1 MMKRLILAAFFLL
14 LLSCGTSSSSLDSF
28 EEDELQMMRDRLN
41 NNACRINR
49 ENLVFKLDDLEYEQD
64 TTFVELPVDL
74 LADSLCCCSET
85 GSTYN
90 LVVDVDHRYIEC
102 PSGHGNTEF

>member
-1 MMKRLILAAFFLL
+1 MMKLLILASILFLIA
-14 LLSCGTSSSSLDSF
+14 CGTSSSAIDSF

-49 ENLVFKLDDLEYEQD
+49 ENLIFNLESIEYEQD
-64 TTFVELPVDL
+64 TTFAELPLDL
-74 LADSLCCCSET
+74 FADSLYCCSQT
-85 GSTYN
+85 GEAYK
-90 LVVDVDHRYIEC
+90 LFIDGGHRYIEC